1 MASESSEITRTRI
14 IDAAEQLFAT
24 SGFSAASLRA
34 ITSAAKVNLAAVNY
48 HFGSKEALIKEV
60 FARHLKPLNSERL
73 ELLTALEEHAAT
85 PPTVE
90 QIMEAFIGPV
100 LHMRSADNRRV
111 ILRLLGQAMNQAN
124 AKVRRLFT
132 GQFQQV
138 LERFLA
144 ALHRALPQL
153 PKQDLSW
160 RFFFSVGSMT
170 HTMAMA
176 DELKRMTKGTCDPSD
191 TDALVQQMVRF
202 TAAGMA
208 APGLQM
214 PGRRKA

>member
-14 IDAAEQLFAT
+14 IDAAEKLFAT

-48 HFGSKEALIKEV
+48 HFGSKDALIKEV

-73 ELLTALEEHAAT
+73 KLLTALEQQDTA
-85 PPTVE
+85 PPSVE
-90 QIMEAFIGPV
+90 KIMEAFIAPV
-100 LHMRSADNRRV
+100 LHMRSSDNRTV

-124 AKVRRLFT
+124 TNVRRLFT

-138 LERFLA
+138 FERFLT

-153 PKQDLSW
+153 SKQDLSW
-160 RFFFSVGSMT
+160 RFFFSVGSMA
-170 HTMAMA
+170 HTMALA
-176 DELKRMTKGTCDPSD
+176 DDIKRITKGTCDPSD
-191 TDALVQQMVRF
+191 TEAMIQQMVRF
-202 TAAGMA
+202 VATGLA
-208 APGLQM
+208 APGLKGM
-214 PGRRKA
+214 GRRKS

>member
-1 MASESSEITRTRI
+1 MASESSEITRNRI

-48 HFGSKEALIKEV
+48 HFGSKDALIKEV

-73 ELLTALEEHAAT
+73 KLLTALEQQDTA
-85 PPTVE
+85 PPSVE
-90 QIMEAFIGPV
+90 KIMEAFIGPV
-100 LHMRSADNRRV
+100 LYLRSTGNRVV

-124 AKVRRLFT
+124 TNVRRLFT

-138 LERFLA
+138 FERFLT
-144 ALHRALPQL
+144 ALYRALPQL
-153 PKQDLSW
+153 SKQELSW
-160 RFFFSVGSMT
+160 RFFFSVGSMA

-176 DELKRMTKGTCDPSD
+176 DEIKRLTKGLCDPSD
-191 TDALVQQMVRF
+191 TDALIRQMVHF
-202 TAAGMA
+202 TASGLA
-208 APGLQM
+208 APGLKM
-214 PGRRKA
+214 PRSRKT